1 MKMSVK
7 LLAAAL
13 FFAGIATCASA
24 DITWTLSDV
33 DFSNGNTATGYF
45 ITNNAVNTIESFD
58 IVISGPLTGAAF
70 MAATMSSAYLP
81 GEIGIFDSPAPPNF
95 RYVDLLLSSLDV
107 LTSAGGTVPIT
118 SGYDCPDSGSCGTLD
133 TGEGYDPTV
142 NGVISPE
149 PLSLLLFGTGLL
161 AIMGIARRK
170 LPRRSSRA
178 S

>member
-1 MKMSVK
+1 VKMTIK

-13 FFAGIATCASA
+13 FLAGFATCASA

-45 ITNNAVNTIESFD
+45 VTDNAVDAVTSYD
-58 IVISGPLTGAAF
+58 VVISGSDTDAAF
-70 MAATMSSAYLP
+70 TANEVFTAGYLP
-81 GEIGIFDSPAPPNF
+81 GEIGFGDSGFA
-95 RYVDLLLSSLDV
+95 RYMDLFFSSD
-107 LTSAGGTVPIT
+107 LTSAGGTVDIT
-118 SGYDCPDSGSCGTLD
+118 GGLDGSVDCPDSGGCGTISS
-133 TGEGYDPTV
+133 EDPTV

-170 LPRRSSRA
+170 LPGRSSRA